1 MEDHKK
7 LFYMKLLEYEENIP
21 KHYDKEKFVLSGLRY
36 EAILNSLDKEKGHIT
51 EEGQN
56 LNTGPKNNFRKTTIE
71 GKDILICL
79 KNYYPVVTRDE
90 VFNVIHKCHLR
101 TEHSG
106 RDTT

>member
-1 MEDHKK
+1 MIIDHTSI
-7 LFYMKLLEYEENIP
+7 FILL
-21 KHYDKEKFVLSGLRY
+21 LL
-36 EAILNSLDKEKGHIT
+36 ILPKGHKT
-51 EEGQN
+51 EERAKFKHWA
-56 LNTGPKNNFRKTTIE
+56 KNNFRKTTIE

-79 KNYYPVVTRDE
+79 KIDYPVVTRDE